1 MTDRPDSELEFE
13 FDNEEL
19 TQPVRHAA
27 RVLVVEDDGE
37 LRAMIG
43 ARLRRQGFAVFEVGS
58 GDDALT
64 LLAGMVERHWPSD
77 DVDLIV
83 MDVRMPGASGLEV
96 AQILRVADWATPVLL
111 MTAYPDAEVL
121 DEAAR
126 LGVAVLGKPFGLDAL
141 SSAAIAALAAPTI
154 PAAR

>member
-1 MTDRPDSELEFE
+1 MTDSQDSEIE
-13 FDNEEL
+13 FDAEEP
-19 TQPVRHAA
+19 TCPVGPAA

-43 ARLRRQGFAVFEVGS
+43 ARLRRQGFAVFEVVS

-64 LLAGMVERHWPSD
+64 LLANMVERRWPSD

-83 MDVRMPGASGLEV
+83 MDVRMPGTSGLEV
-96 AQILRVADWATPVLL
+96 AQILRVADWVTPVLL
-111 MTAYPDAEVL
+111 MTAYPDADLL

-126 LGVAVLGKPFGLDAL
+126 LGVTVLGKPFGLDAL
-141 SSAAIAALAAPTI
+141 SSAAIAALTL
-154 PAAR
+154 ARIRPMR